1 MAFAAAIAPNQYGS
15 STRGVKTST
24 VWTRARSGAMR
35 YTPASSAV
43 LVATRTAGSV
53 TGGRWRRTCA
63 RSAGPSLE
71 AQPAQATIEVSL
83 IRSRSVM
90 DRSVSDV
97 GATLIVTPAVPPKR
111 NPSAPETQW
120 RITVRN
126 IDGHTATGTP
136 PGAAVPP
143 DPPA

>member
-1 MAFAAAIAPNQYGS
+1 MLRARRGVPPIAYTSLNAFAAAIAPNQYGS
-15 STRGVKTST
+15 STMGVNTST
-24 VWTRARSGAMR
+24 GWTRARSGAIR

-97 GATLIVTPAVPPKR
+97 GATLIVTSGVAGGAGHNTARWP
-111 NPSAPETQW
+111 PSA
-120 RITVRN
+120 RAGN
-126 IDGHTATGTP
+126 S
-136 PGAAVPP
+136 
-143 DPPA
+143 